1 MLTNHHVMGGNLGAH
16 RAALEE
22 SAPATVLRFG
32 AFTNS
37 VASAESGQTVTL
49 HADKAIVDADP
60 QFDFALLRT
69 SNDII
74 GAKDVRSFSEL
85 GPVPARKDAL
95 NVLQRPEGGPM
106 KLALSSNGVT
116 WVNAATGI
124 IQYLTECRPRV
135 EWVIRPACS
144 ARWSARLDF

>member
-1 MLTNHHVMGGNLGAH
+1 M
-16 RAALEE
+16 
-22 SAPATVLRFG
+22 
-32 AFTNS
+32 
-37 VASAESGQTVTL
+37 
-49 HADKAIVDADP
+49 DADP

-95 NVLQRPEGGPM
+95 NVLQHPEGGPM

-116 WVNAATGI
+116 WVNAVTGI
-124 IQYLTECRPRV
+124 IQYLT
-135 EWVIRPACS
+135 S
-144 ARWSARLDF
+144 ADLGSSGSPCFDAWKLVALHHAETREKEKVS

>member
-1 MLTNHHVMGGNLGAH
+1 VLTNYHVMGGDLGAR

-22 SAPATVLRFG
+22 NAPATVLRFG

-37 VASAESGQTVTL
+37 DASAESGQTVTL
-49 HADKAIVDADP
+49 HPNKPIVDADP

-69 SNDII
+69 SNDIA

-85 GPVPARKDAL
+85 GPVPARAHAL
-95 NVLQRPEGGPM
+95 NVLQHPEGGPM

-116 WVNAATGI
+116 WVHPR
-124 IQYLTECRPRV
+124 ECC
-135 EWVIRPACS
+135 WACHD
-144 ARWSARLDF
+144 AQER